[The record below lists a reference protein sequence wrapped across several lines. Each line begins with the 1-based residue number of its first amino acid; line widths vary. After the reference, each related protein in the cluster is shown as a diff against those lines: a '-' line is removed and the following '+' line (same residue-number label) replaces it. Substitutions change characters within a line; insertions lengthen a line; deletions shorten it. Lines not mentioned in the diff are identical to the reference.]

1 MASQP
6 GPNPIQSHVQS
17 TEHTAPCYSAISS
30 TLVHTRLPGQRAAH
44 SLLSSDPYLPIL
56 QTLWCRKAA
65 SEKKTIDFLY
75 ITKLLLCHIC
85 CAVCYLHCILC
96 LTFLQCI
103 FICAE
108 KYKAK
113 NRDILWRLKK
123 GWGQWMSDFLCVCQ
137 CFEFPS
143 ASLFTD
149 IQSVNP
155 APLRQTFLDLMLEEH
170 GGWPADRGL
179 PEIQPLNLRCWF
191 ILTRACMKYSH

>member
-1 MASQP
+1 M
-6 GPNPIQSHVQS
+6 
-17 TEHTAPCYSAISS
+17 
-30 TLVHTRLPGQRAAH
+30 
-44 SLLSSDPYLPIL
+44 
-56 QTLWCRKAA
+56 
-65 SEKKTIDFLY
+65 Y

-191 ILTRACMKYSH
+191 ILTRACMKYGRYSEMVVYFHVHMTHILYSFCWRYSIIYVSLKLLWT